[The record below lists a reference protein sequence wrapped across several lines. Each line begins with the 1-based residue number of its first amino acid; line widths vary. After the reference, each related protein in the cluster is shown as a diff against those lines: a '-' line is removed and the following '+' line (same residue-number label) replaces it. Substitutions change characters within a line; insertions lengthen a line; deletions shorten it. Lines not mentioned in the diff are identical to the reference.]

1 MAPLLLQII
10 IYLGAALIAVTIA
23 ARLGLGSVLG
33 YILAGIII
41 GPLFGIVGNETS
53 ALQHFAEFGVVM
65 MLFVIG
71 LELEPR
77 HLWQIRHKLLGLG
90 GLQISLT
97 IAAFASIALFL
108 GLSWQ
113 IALAI
118 GMIFAL
124 SSTAIVLQTLN
135 ERSLLSSNG
144 GRSSFSVLLMQ
155 DVAVIP
161 MLAIIPL
168 LMLPDLTAE
177 SAAYAAQNKGY
188 HDGQFLADAPGWL
201 SALAIIAVIGGIIL
215 AGNFLAGP
223 LFGILHGA
231 RVRELF
237 TAFTLLIVFGIS
249 YLMLRLGLSPA
260 LGAFLAGVVLA
271 NSEFKH
277 QLESDIEP
285 FKGLLLGLFFITVGA
300 GIDFT
305 VLLADPLLI
314 TMMMAGVILIKA
326 GILYLIARL
335 FHMQGGSR
343 WLFTLSLAQAGEFG
357 FVLIAFSLQQNVL
370 PYDLGQQL
378 LLVVALSMLVT
389 PLLFIA
395 HEQIEKRLAR
405 AGVTPDAD
413 EVDETGPVIIV
424 GVGRFGQI
432 VNRLVRNSG
441 IRTVV
446 LDNNLKII
454 NLMKRF
460 GFKVYLGDPTRPD
473 ILKAAGLAEAAVL
486 MVALDNPEDA
496 VKLVLYARKQ
506 RPDLTI
512 VARAHDRAHMY
523 ELHQAGATH
532 IVRELFDASLRAGR
546 HVLEGVGLT
555 SYEAEQAEKA
565 FASHD
570 EYALQELAESWRKDM
585 SATQNDAYIAKARE
599 LEQELEAAI
608 LAALQ
613 PKG

>member
-1 MAPLLLQII
+1 M
-10 IYLGAALIAVTIA
+10 
-23 ARLGLGSVLG
+23 
-33 YILAGIII
+33 
-41 GPLFGIVGNETS
+41 
-53 ALQHFAEFGVVM
+53 
-65 MLFVIG
+65 
-71 LELEPR
+71 
-77 HLWQIRHKLLGLG
+77 
-90 GLQISLT
+90 
-97 IAAFASIALFL
+97 
-108 GLSWQ
+108 
-113 IALAI
+113 
-118 GMIFAL
+118 
-124 SSTAIVLQTLN
+124 
-135 ERSLLSSNG
+135 
-144 GRSSFSVLLMQ
+144 
-155 DVAVIP
+155 
-161 MLAIIPL
+161 
-168 LMLPDLTAE
+168 
-177 SAAYAAQNKGY
+177 
-188 HDGQFLADAPGWL
+188 
-201 SALAIIAVIGGIIL
+201 
-215 AGNFLAGP
+215 
-223 LFGILHGA
+223 
-231 RVRELF
+231 RELF

-413 EVDETGPVIIV
+413 EVDEIGPVIIV

-532 IVRELFDASLRAGR
+532 IVRELFDAS
-546 HVLEGVGLT
+546 
-555 SYEAEQAEKA
+555 
-565 FASHD
+565 FASWPPCIGRGGPH
-570 EYALQELAESWRKDM
+570 LL
-585 SATQNDAYIAKARE
+585 
-599 LEQELEAAI
+599 
-608 LAALQ
+608 
-613 PKG
+613 

>member
-1 MAPLLLQII
+1 M
-10 IYLGAALIAVTIA
+10 
-23 ARLGLGSVLG
+23 
-33 YILAGIII
+33 
-41 GPLFGIVGNETS
+41 
-53 ALQHFAEFGVVM
+53 
-65 MLFVIG
+65 
-71 LELEPR
+71 
-77 HLWQIRHKLLGLG
+77 
-90 GLQISLT
+90 
-97 IAAFASIALFL
+97 
-108 GLSWQ
+108 
-113 IALAI
+113 
-118 GMIFAL
+118 
-124 SSTAIVLQTLN
+124 
-135 ERSLLSSNG
+135 
-144 GRSSFSVLLMQ
+144 
-155 DVAVIP
+155 
-161 MLAIIPL
+161 
-168 LMLPDLTAE
+168 
-177 SAAYAAQNKGY
+177 
-188 HDGQFLADAPGWL
+188 
-201 SALAIIAVIGGIIL
+201 
-215 AGNFLAGP
+215 
-223 LFGILHGA
+223 
-231 RVRELF
+231 
-237 TAFTLLIVFGIS
+237 
-249 YLMLRLGLSPA
+249 
-260 LGAFLAGVVLA
+260 
-271 NSEFKH
+271 
-277 QLESDIEP
+277 
-285 FKGLLLGLFFITVGA
+285 
-300 GIDFT
+300 
-305 VLLADPLLI
+305 
-314 TMMMAGVILIKA
+314 
-326 GILYLIARL
+326 
-335 FHMQGGSR
+335 
-343 WLFTLSLAQAGEFG
+343 
-357 FVLIAFSLQQNVL
+357 LIAFSLQQNVL

-473 ILKAAGLAEAAVL
+473 ILKAAGLAEASVL

-546 HVLEGVGLT
+546 YVLEGVGLT

-585 SATQNDAYIAKARE
+585 SATENDAYIAKAKE

-608 LAALQ
+608 LAALR